1 MMKLSQFFKII
12 SGSLLV
18 GIICPALVAQ
28 DALVTNVSRF
38 EIPFE
43 LEVPAG
49 ETPQGFAVLF
59 SSIDNGA
66 TWEKLQTVPAAQQ
79 AFQFAAPRDGTY
91 AFAVRMT
98 DAAGNL
104 KSAIVGSRPELQVTV
119 DSTAPDLRLE
129 LYETSPGNVVLNWQ
143 TTDTAADLNSLKLEY
158 ADGQDGRWVPIA
170 NNATATGQT
179 SLSLTP
185 GSVVTVRGWLVDA
198 AGNEGRQSAQLVL
211 KPSTNTTQAAQA
223 VAVPQTPM
231 ASGSQPM
238 GLNPFAGPQ
247 MQQGFGGAGASVGQ
261 VPGFPSAPPVAYSA
275 TGFANTQVAGPNA
288 GQPPGASYQ
297 ARAEQ
302 KTAPAGVVGQPVQMG
317 QPGHVAGALGV
328 SNSPTGF
335 PTGQG
340 QLDPSLTAGQQ
351 VLPRT
356 PVAVAPVPLPT
367 ESSLVNSQLFD
378 LVYQVEDVGPSGV
391 GAVDVYITEDGGQQ
405 WFRYGSDPDLR
416 SPFQVDVQGEG
427 TFGFAIRVRNGL
439 GFVDP
444 PPQPGESPTIV
455 VTVDQTAPQVQLATP
470 VVQAD
475 GTGVVDV
482 RWQMADRLPAAA
494 PVRLE
499 YSTTAAG
506 PWTPAFDWQADTG
519 GFQWPVR
526 PGTPGAL
533 YFRLLARDAAGNVTA
548 VQTPEPVLIDLQR
561 PTVRSV
567 RVQAVSSSRAAG
579 GY

>member
-1 MMKLSQFFKII
+1 MMTLNQFFKFV
-12 SGSLLV
+12 SGSLLA

-49 ETPQGFAVLF
+49 EAPQGFAVLF

-104 KSAIVGSRPELQVTV
+104 RSPIVGSRPELQVTV

-129 LYETSPGNVVLNWQ
+129 LYETTPGVVVLNWQ
-143 TTDTAADLNSLKLEY
+143 TTDSAADLNSLKLEY
-158 ADGQDGRWVPIA
+158 ADGQDGRWVPIT
-170 NNATATGQT
+170 NSATATGQT

-198 AGNEGRQSAQLVL
+198 AGNEGSQSAQLVL
-211 KPSTNTTQAAQA
+211 KPVASTTSAAQSISVPPRTQA
-223 VAVPQTPM
+223 T
-231 ASGSQPM
+231 GSQPM

-247 MQQGFGGAGASVGQ
+247 MQQGFGGAGASAGAI
-261 VPGFPSAPPVAYSA
+261 PGLPSAAVVVSAPPGSSA
-275 TGFANTQVAGPNA
+275 GMQTAAPTAGYRASAGYPAVAGYQAGAEQTSSSVSMA
-288 GQPPGASYQ
+288 GQSD
-297 ARAEQ
+297 RI
-302 KTAPAGVVGQPVQMG
+302 
-317 QPGHVAGALGV
+317 
-328 SNSPTGF
+328 
-335 PTGQG
+335 G
-340 QLDPSLTAGQQ
+340 QLEPAMTVGQQ
-351 VLPRT
+351 VLPRM
-356 PVAVAPVPLPT
+356 PVTSNPVGLPA

-444 PPQPGESPTIV
+444 PPQPGEAPTIV
-455 VTVDQTAPQVQLATP
+455 VTVDQTAPQVKLATP

-475 GTGVVDV
+475 GTGVVNV
-482 RWQMADRLPAAA
+482 RWQMTDSLPAAA

-506 PWTPAFDWQADTG
+506 PWTPTFDWQADTG